1 MEVNAYLCFPHA
13 HTRSSLSLSL
23 CALTEVVRTRLRQ
36 QVARDQ
42 RKYHSFV
49 QTLVTVWREEGLRRG
64 LYGGMSA
71 HLIRVVPNTAI
82 VFLTYEAV
90 VNFVNHYHCTVVL
103 NGDQ

>member
-1 MEVNAYLCFPHA
+1 MHALHMYTA
-13 HTRSSLSLSL
+13 HT
-23 CALTEVVRTRLRQ
+23 CTHAEVVRTRLRQ
-36 QVARDQ
+36 RVSRDQ

-90 VNFVNHYHCTVVL
+90 VNFFNH
-103 NGDQ
+103 

>member
-1 MEVNAYLCFPHA
+1 MVIFIYSRAPA
-13 HTRSSLSLSL
+13 HTHARTHMHTHMLT
-23 CALTEVVRTRLRQ
+23 LTEVVRTRLRQ
-36 QVARDQ
+36 RVARDQ

-90 VNFVNHYHCTVVL
+90 VNLINHYHPE
-103 NGDQ
+103 